1 MPQENPD
8 RNFSTEMNRAVETPE
23 YSARNDLDEL
33 FDDPVIRRRV
43 GEMITLVMRKNLGPG
58 R

>member
-8 RNFSTEMNRAVETPE
+8 RNFSTEINRAAETPQC
-23 YSARNDLDEL
+23 SARNDLDEL
-33 FDDPVIRRRV
+33 LDEPVIRRRV
-43 GEMITLVMRKNLGPG
+43 GELITLGMRKNLGPG

>member
-8 RNFSTEMNRAVETPE
+8 RNFSTEIDRAAETPE
-23 YSARNDLDEL
+23 HSALNHLDEP
-33 FDDPVIRRRV
+33 FDDPIIRRRV
-43 GEMITLVMRKNLGPG
+43 GELITLVMRKNLGPS